1 MPRGNRII
9 MLRTVLRDSVGR
21 DGDTKEIGYEEGKVY
36 NLPPHMAKAYVRNG
50 YAEFYHAD
58 KKA

>member
-1 MPRGNRII
+1 